1 LRAFRQQAGIIFGLC
16 PRAGNRR
23 IRLIWQRSCRA
34 PQSCIAQARQ
44 LPLLRSVATRRGK
57 PPRSIVGFA
66 LVFDHGVHIARG
78 TGVQNQR
85 GARPSVHR
93 PKKRRTI
100 ATRRLIRRL
109 SPSCPLAGC
118 EARCE
123 HSPSAA
129 WTIRHAEACQEGGSA
144 RVRAG
149 GQIGENLLLAR
160 AISALASGRSWT
172 HPEHLH

>member
-1 LRAFRQQAGIIFGLC
+1 M
-16 PRAGNRR
+16 
-23 IRLIWQRSCRA
+23 
-34 PQSCIAQARQ
+34 
-44 LPLLRSVATRRGK
+44 V
-57 PPRSIVGFA
+57 FA
-66 LVFDHGVHIARG
+66 LGQEIAGFVDLGSALAAHLKAASLKLGNCRFSDPSQHVG
-78 TGVQNQR
+78 GSRPDRLSDLRLSLTMASILHEGRVQNQR

-129 WTIRHAEACQEGGSA
+129 RTIRHAEACQEGGSA

-149 GQIGENLLLAR
+149 GQIAENLRLAR

-172 HPEHLH
+172 HPDHLH